1 MLRHWHGVKCREPLF
16 QALHATWSVGA
27 TVGPFIVRP
36 FLVPIQEVTTECQNY
51 DNVSMATTESRDF
64 VTEECNIT
72 STGELPNVGRVKY
85 GFAIIGVWNI
95 IAAVYFYI
103 IFYIQGPYC
112 RLKTNTKKTDDRQEA
127 RMKQEDVVFKVLMLG
142 MLFVFY
148 LLYLWVELIPGQF
161 LPAFVV
167 KGLGWNVQTGSLIA
181 SVFWGTHCVGRII
194 GVPVAT
200 VLTPRQML
208 IGGLVLSTIAFFLMS
223 VFAEMYDAV
232 MWTATALSG
241 LSISCTFASGMLW
254 ASGYIHISGVAA
266 SVILIGASMGGI
278 TGTPVAAYLSET
290 YTFMWI
296 PYLAFLAAVA
306 NTIMYVII
314 QIFAVCFPRCR
325 RSRHP
330 KFADADLEP
339 DIRVELQPMT
349 SNDTS
354 DIMPRTNPVD

>member
-1 MLRHWHGVKCREPLF
+1 MLRHWHGAKHREPLF
-16 QALHATWSVGA
+16 QALHAIWSVGA
-27 TVGPFIVRP
+27 TIGPFIVRP
-36 FLVPIQEVTTECQNY
+36 FLVSIQEFTTDCLNY
-51 DNVSMATTESRDF
+51 DNVSMSVTERSDY

-72 STGELPNVGRVKY
+72 STGEPPNVGKVRY
-85 GFAIIGVWNI
+85 GFAIIGVWNVM
-95 IAAVYFYI
+95 AAVYFYI

-112 RLKTNTKKTDDRQEA
+112 ILKTKPRKKDDTQEET
-127 RMKQEDVVFKVLMLG
+127 RKEEDRVYKVLMLG

-148 LLYLWVELIPGQF
+148 LLYLWVEGIPGQF

-181 SVFWGTHCVGRII
+181 SLFWGTHCVGRII

-200 VLTPRQML
+200 ILNPRQML
-208 IGGLVLSTIAFFLMS
+208 IGGLVLSTIALFLMS

-232 MWTATALSG
+232 MWTATALAG
-241 LSISCTFASGMLW
+241 LSMSCTFASGMLW

-278 TGTPVAAYLSET
+278 TGTPVTAYLSET

-306 NTIMYVII
+306 DIMVYVII
-314 QIFAVCFPRCR
+314 QIFAVCFPRCHHS
-325 RSRHP
+325 SRTLSYNP
-330 KFADADLEP
+330 DSEP
-339 DIRVELQPMT
+339 DIKVELQPMT
-349 SNDTS
+349 SS
-354 DIMPRTNPVD
+354 AATNCHA